1 MCEPVNGSWSA
12 WGPWTGC
19 DVTCGAG
26 SQTRTRLCDNPAPS
40 NGGLFCSGAAQDFQS
55 CTRALCPVDGN
66 WSPWS
71 FWSSCDV
78 TCASGVQFRNRSCD
92 NPPPIGG
99 GANCSGVSDDF
110 QVCNT
115 SQLCPVHGNWSQW
128 SPWSACNVTCGLGSQ
143 SRNRSCDSPP
153 PQHGG
158 ANCGGSPAEVQ
169 SCDSGQ
175 PCAVH
180 GNWSQWSPWSAC
192 NATCGLGSQSRYRS
206 CDSPPPQ
213 HGGANC
219 SGSSE
224 ELQGCDSGQPCAGK
238 FFFFNG
244 NWSAWSLWSACNA
257 SCGVGYQTR
266 NRTCDNPEP
275 LNGGANCTGTAQ
287 DVQEC
292 DFLPPCAVDGGWSP
306 WTPWSNCSETCG
318 NGVRNRTRSCDNPP
332 PQHGGAN
339 CTGDA
344 NQSETCGI
352 DLSCYACPPAQSPT
366 VWARD

>member
-1 MCEPVNGSWSA
+1 KPAVDGNWSPWSFWSSCDVTCASGVQFRNRSCDNPPPAGSGANCTGLSDDFQVCNTSQLCPVNGSWSA

-55 CTRALCPVDGN
+55 CTRALCPV
-66 WSPWS
+66 
-71 FWSSCDV
+71 
-78 TCASGVQFRNRSCD
+78 
-92 NPPPIGG
+92 
-99 GANCSGVSDDF
+99 
-110 QVCNT
+110 
-115 SQLCPVHGNWSQW
+115 
-128 SPWSACNVTCGLGSQ
+128 
-143 SRNRSCDSPP
+143 
-153 PQHGG
+153 
-158 ANCGGSPAEVQ
+158 
-169 SCDSGQ
+169 
-175 PCAVH
+175 
-180 GNWSQWSPWSAC
+180 
-192 NATCGLGSQSRYRS
+192 
-206 CDSPPPQ
+206 
-213 HGGANC
+213 
-219 SGSSE
+219 
-224 ELQGCDSGQPCAGK
+224 
-238 FFFFNG
+238 NG

-352 DLSCYACPPAQSPT
+352 DLSCYVDGEWSL
-366 VWARD
+366 W